1 MMKMKNDIKW
11 LRTVCMVLVVCSVMA
26 CGGKRDTDSKEV
38 AEDQNEEKFDDTK
51 VDEDAEFAV
60 AAADGG
66 LLEVQ
71 LGQLAVS
78 KGSSEAVKK
87 LGQSMVDDHSKAN
100 GELKTLAGQK
110 NITLPAT
117 LSDKSQKHYD
127 ELSEKSGADFDKAYA
142 KFMVEDHK
150 DDIDAFKKEA
160 DKGNDPD
167 LKSWAA
173 GKISVLE
180 HHLTMAEQTRDAVD
194 K

>member
-1 MMKMKNDIKW
+1 
-11 LRTVCMVLVVCSVMA
+11 MA

-100 GELKTLAGQK
+100 GELKTVAAQK
-110 NITLPAT
+110 NITLPST